1 MFILDS
7 LVIGGL
13 RFVLD
18 KVATVVDRELH
29 DDTPLREEL
38 LAAEMR
44 LELGELSREEF
55 AVIEADIF
63 ARLRDIRER
72 RQGGAA
78 LSPSDHTITG
88 IDATFE
94 GDEHR

>member
-1 MFILDS
+1 VFILDS
-7 LVIGGL
+7 LMIGGI

-18 KVATVVDRELH
+18 KLATVADRELN
-29 DDTPLREEL
+29 DDTVLREQL

-44 LELGELSREEF
+44 LELGEITEAEF
-55 AVIEADIF
+55 SAVEADIF

-72 RQGGAA
+72 QGGAHA
-78 LSPSDHTITG
+78 LSPSDSKVAG